1 MANALTKANGKGL
14 GRPVRS
20 WWRAHDPGAMAS
32 RTTMLAAL
40 RDLHFVSCG
49 HLMRRMTSPKTPEAT
64 KDAIALAMAPKLV
77 AEFRGRISQADR
89 PPEPGNGVGDAGEM
103 SGRDILLQG
112 YAEKLRIKA
121 G

>member
-1 MANALTKANGKGL
+1 
-14 GRPVRS
+14 
-20 WWRAHDPGAMAS
+20 
-32 RTTMLAAL
+32 MLAAL

-89 PPEPGNGVGDAGEM
+89 PPEPGNGAGDAGDAGEM

>member
-1 MANALTKANGKGL
+1 MRA
-14 GRPVRS
+14 
-20 WWRAHDPGAMAS
+20 WWRVHDPGAMAS
-32 RTTMLAAL
+32 RTDMLHAL

-89 PPEPGNGVGDAGEM
+89 PPEPGNGAGDAGEM

-112 YAEKLRIKA
+112 YAERVKIKA